1 MSLFIASDVR
11 AVADLVRRCYDSDTV
26 MEMYATLEADFQ
38 ELLHDSQLE
47 EEVVKTLVYKIHNES
62 LINRALDDQE
72 FLAKFV
78 SMNDRV
84 NAFHKKFES
93 SIWRLNFCVKNY
105 KTGDVALILNNL
117 GKAAVLL
124 NMKTP
129 FAF

>member
-1 MSLFIASDVR
+1 MSLFKASDVR

-26 MEMYATLEADFQ
+26 MEMYATMEADFQ

-93 SIWRLNFCVKNY
+93 SIWRLNFCVNNY